1 MRMTGSFLDTD
12 VILYAASS
20 DAAKAEVAN
29 VLIRGGG
36 TISVQILN
44 ETANVTR
51 RKLGWTWTDIRAF
64 LSTLQSL
71 LDIQPVTI
79 AVHDA
84 SLDLAERYQ
93 LSIYDALIAAA
104 ALQAGCG
111 ILWSEDMQ
119 HGLVL
124 HGSLRIANPF
134 IERI

>member
-29 VLIRGGG
+29 GLIRGGG
-36 TISVQILN
+36 AISVQILN